1 MSRKPGEIYF
11 VRESI
16 IGTDDLSPFVKIGLV
31 AEARSSE
38 KRLLEHQTG
47 NPRRL
52 LNQVVI
58 ETIAVHRVEAQMH
71 RLFAPYRIGGEWFKF
86 DDEKIVLEAIAKAKS
101 LAADMERSGPI
112 FDQAEILEKKPSTGE
127 PKPANP
133 EIEALTS
140 QIASAMGKIRACQGL
155 EKIISAKFLEAIERG
170 EDLQGAVEVREV
182 QKEPKFSVMEF
193 RKAHRDLASSYDES
207 SPEWNQKFQSLIE
220 VADFES
226 LDEDFKAELAQIAA
240 FVQQVMDSKSAHLL
254 NEPKLELIRL
264 RTSAEWDLDLATAQ
278 LKIQVGT
285 APGIEGICTWARG
298 YKPKKTFNKGKFAAE
313 HPDLYMEFTL
323 TPAVYKAVIE
333 SKKKN

>member
-1 MSRKPGEIYF
+1 MARKHGEIYF

-16 IGTDDLSPFVKIGLV
+16 IGSDELSPFVKIGLV
-31 AEARSSE
+31 AEARTSE

-86 DDEKIVLEAIAKAKS
+86 EDEKLVLEAIAKAKS
-101 LAADMERSGPI
+101 LAADMARSEPI
-112 FDQAEILEKKPSTGE
+112 FDLAEELEKKASTGE
-127 PKPANP
+127 LKPANLD
-133 EIEALTS
+133 IAALSS
-140 QIASAMGKIRACQGL
+140 QIASAMGKIGACQSV
-155 EKIISAKFLEAIERG
+155 EKVISAKFLEAIERG

-182 QKEPKFSVMEF
+182 QKEPKFSLTQF
-193 RKAHRDLASSYDES
+193 RKAHKDLASAYDDS
-207 SPEWNQKFQSLIE
+207 SPEWSQKFQCLIK
-220 VADFES
+220 ATDFES
-226 LDEDFKAELAQIAA
+226 LDEDFKEELAKIVAY
-240 FVQQVMDSKSAHLL
+240 VEQVTDSKLAHLL

-264 RTSAEWDLDLATAQ
+264 RTTAEWDLELATAE
-278 LKIQVGT
+278 LKIQVGDR
-285 APGIEGICTWARG
+285 PGIEGVCTWERG